1 MGREMHDRENIK
13 VGQEMHGR
21 DRETRLRFMRVN
33 SATGEAL
40 REFWPVV
47 EKALPEVLDA
57 FYHHLTTEPELV
69 RIIGGNQVPRLK
81 GAQSVHWERLFSGR
95 FDETYIQSVRTI
107 GMVHNRIGLGPFWY
121 IGGYAL
127 VLSHLT
133 DLAIKTYRWKPQRLG
148 EVITAVNSAVML
160 DMGFAVSVYQEAG
173 IEDRRKAMIDFAA
186 KLETSVGDILDNV
199 TSQASELQATARSM
213 TDIAEETKRQ
223 ATSVAAASEQAAT
236 NVQTVAAAAEELTAS
251 VGEINRQ
258 VEQSARISAQAV
270 SEANGTMAAIKG
282 LAEMAQKIDNV
293 VNIINDIAS
302 QTNLLALNATIE
314 AARAG
319 EAGKGF
325 AVVASEVKALANQT
339 AKATEEIAAQ
349 ISAMQTATGDSVTR
363 IGAIGK
369 TIEEINQIASTIA
382 AAVEEQ
388 GASTQE
394 IARNVQEAARG
405 TGEVTANIT
414 GVSQAAG
421 ETSAAAGQVQE
432 ASSEVARQGELL
444 KAGIDSFLAD
454 VRAA

>member
-1 MGREMHDRENIK
+1 MNDRENLK
-13 VGQEMHGR
+13 AGQEIHGHE
-21 DRETRLRFMRVN
+21 RETRLRFMRVN
-33 SATGEAL
+33 QATGGAL

-47 EKALPEVLDA
+47 EKALPEVLDD
-57 FYHHLTTEPELV
+57 FYGHLTSEPELV
-69 RIIGGNQVPRLK
+69 RIVGNNQVSRLK
-81 GAQSVHWERLFSGR
+81 GAQSVHWERLFNGR
-95 FDETYIQSVRTI
+95 FDEAYIQGVRTI
-107 GMVHNRIGLGPFWY
+107 GMVHNRIGLEPFWY
-121 IGGYAL
+121 VGGYAL

-133 DLAIKTYRWKPQRLG
+133 NLAIKTYRWKPQRLA

-160 DMGFAVSVYQEAG
+160 DMGFAISVYQEAG
-173 IEDRRKAMIDFAA
+173 VEDRRKAMIDVAA
-186 KLETSVGDILDNV
+186 KLETSVAGILNSV
-199 TSQASELQATARSM
+199 TSQANELQVTARSM
-213 TDIAEETKRQ
+213 TDIAEETTRQ
-223 ATSVAAASEQAAT
+223 ATSVAAASEQATT

-270 SEANGTMAAIKG
+270 SEANGTMAAIRG
-282 LAEMAQKIDNV
+282 LAETAEKIDSV

-339 AKATEEIAAQ
+339 AKATEEIAGQ
-349 ISAMQTATGDSVTR
+349 ISAMQSATGDSVTR
-363 IGAIGK
+363 IGAIGR
-369 TIEEINQIASTIA
+369 TIEEINQIASAIA

-405 TGEVTANIT
+405 TGEVSANIN

-421 ETSAAAGQVQE
+421 ETGAVAGQVQA
-432 ASSEVARQGELL
+432 ASGEMAKQGNML
-444 KAGIDSFLAD
+444 KAAIDGFLAD
-454 VRAA
+454 VRTA